1 MFELPGDSD
10 LVCNVV
16 LRLASGLQVGK
27 GMRQVDG
34 TGPGSEETRRAPRK
48 DRAPE
53 TPPPARPAHRS
64 TQPDTPH
71 THLLLQLLYPWPQSP
86 APRQAQTHDS
96 PIERG
101 KRCQTFDNF

>member
-34 TGPGSEETRRAPRK
+34 TGPGSEETKRAPRK
-48 DRAPE
+48 D
-53 TPPPARPAHRS
+53 TPPPAYLAQRSSYPQTSPSEITISLAPEPGTQASPDARQPHRKG
-64 TQPDTPH
+64 QKVPD
-71 THLLLQLLYPWPQSP
+71 
-86 APRQAQTHDS
+86 
-96 PIERG
+96 
-101 KRCQTFDNF
+101 F